1 MERFYQTIKKVKAN
15 GADITNS
22 KKFIGVLSDYLGQNY
37 VSECRWLKQAMDK
50 GTHLEFVNYKNAS
63 LSEKRQLVSRVSQQ
77 LENVDGYNKNTVE
90 KIIIS
95 LMILGEWRENYKELI
110 SKEKVNTSVGTKTQQ
125 KIYQPNQNM
134 TNSNVV
140 NIQTSQTVIN
150 NKAMNTQTSQV
161 PISNQ
166 TNNTYGSTK
175 NIPMGGV
182 IAIVACVLIGFAIL
196 FIRSS
201 NPETAMNGS
210 NSNINS
216 SLTREKNNVN
226 INANEW
232 DYVTFG
238 NLEWLV
244 VKKEGNRELLL
255 TKESVGQK
263 PYNDSLED
271 ITWEQCT
278 LRQWLNGEFYNETFS
293 EEEKA
298 MIEVTRVINEDNPE
312 YGTQGGNDTDDKVFL
327 LSHDEVWEYFGQ
339 DAEDAEEK
347 RAMGEWWWTRSVG
360 YHNSRTIYIKPDGMG
375 PDTGYDVHIYGAVR
389 PAIWV
394 QTS

>member
-1 MERFYQTIKKVKAN
+1 MERFYQTIRNVKAN

-22 KKFIGVLSDYLGQNY
+22 KKFIGVLSDYLGQKY
-37 VSECRWLKQAMDK
+37 MSECRWLKQAMDK
-50 GTHLEFVNYKNAS
+50 GIHLEFLNYKSAG

-95 LMILGEWRENYKELI
+95 LMILGEWRENYNEII
-110 SKEKVNTSVGTKTQQ
+110 SKEKINTSVGAKTQQ

-134 TNSNVV
+134 TNSNTV

-175 NIPMGGV
+175 NIPMSGV
-182 IAIVACVLIGFAIL
+182 IVIVACVLIGVAIL
-196 FIRSS
+196 FIRSF

-216 SLTREKNNVN
+216 SLNREKNNVN

-263 PYNDSLED
+263 PYNDVFED

-327 LSHDEVWEYFGQ
+327 LSHNEVWEYFGA
-339 DAEDAEEK
+339 DAEDAQEK

-360 YHNSRTIYIKPDGMG
+360 YHNSRFIYVRPDGMS

>member
-1 MERFYQTIKKVKAN
+1 MERFYQTIKNVKAN
-15 GADITNS
+15 GIDITNT
-22 KKFIGVLSDYLGQNY
+22 KKFIGVLSDYLGQKY
-37 VSECRWLKQAMDK
+37 MSECRWLKQAMDK
-50 GTHLEFVNYKNAS
+50 GIHLEFLNYENAH

-95 LMILGEWRENYKELI
+95 LMILGEWNENYNEVI
-110 SKEKVNTSVGTKTQQ
+110 SKEKVNASVGAGTRQRM
-125 KIYQPNQNM
+125 YQTTPNMMN
-134 TNSNVV
+134 TNTV
-140 NIQTSQTVIN
+140 NTQTVVN
-150 NKAMNTQTSQV
+150 NKAMNTTNDQV
-161 PISNQ
+161 SMNNQ
-166 TNNTYGSTK
+166 INNTYRRTK
-175 NIPMGGV
+175 NIPMGGIIV
-182 IAIVACVLIGFAIL
+182 IVACVLIGVVIL
-196 FIRSS
+196 FMHSS
-201 NPETAMNGS
+201 NPETVTNGS

-216 SLTREKNNVN
+216 SLNGEKNNVN
-226 INANEW
+226 IDANEW

-255 TKESVGQK
+255 AKESVGQK
-263 PYNDSLED
+263 PYNDVFED

-327 LSHDEVWEYFGQ
+327 LSHSEVWEYFGA
-339 DAEDAEEK
+339 DAEDAQEK

-360 YHNSRTIYIKPDGMG
+360 YHNSRFIYVRPDGMS